1 MAVRYSPESVPRGAI
16 AGDGPG
22 LAQRFVAVG
31 SSVYAVHVLIAQ
43 FPGVAHGELVRRA
56 CHLDRNRFPRGDL
69 RRTCRRVGARAWV
82 GVLAEFEHGAR
93 TVQLS

>member
-1 MAVRYSPESVPRGAI
+1 MAVRYSPDSILRGAI

-43 FPGVAHGELVRRA
+43 FPGVRRA

-69 RRTCRRVGARAWV
+69 RRSCDLRLTGCATTSGSM
-82 GVLAEFEHGAR
+82 
-93 TVQLS
+93 T